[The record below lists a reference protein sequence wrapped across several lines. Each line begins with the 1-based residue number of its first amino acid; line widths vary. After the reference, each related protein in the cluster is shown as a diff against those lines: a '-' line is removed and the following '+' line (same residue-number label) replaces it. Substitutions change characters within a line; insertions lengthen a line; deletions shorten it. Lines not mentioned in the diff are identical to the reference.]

1 MDKKNIQQYHN
12 SIKNLIIDNITDKEI
27 SDKICEYI
35 DFLNSIANVEK
46 YNINYESNVLKNIIH
61 YDTKHNKWI

>member
-1 MDKKNIQQYHN
+1 MDKKNIKQYHN
-12 SIKNLIIDNITDKEI
+12 SIKNLIINNIKDKEI

-46 YNINYESNVLKNIIH
+46 YKMNYESNVLKTIIH
-61 YDTKHNKWI
+61 YDNNHNKWI